1 MKLAAVMVLAII
13 ALYECGPNQYSEFT
27 LEHPA
32 RLTGQLLDPQGATV
46 PNLKLVLR
54 CGERKAVE
62 VKTDL
67 EGKYDFGVLPAGTCK
82 IGTPNKVWFPP
93 KVKCDEHGCAL
104 ENLRIGV
111 MVMT

>member
-1 MKLAAVMVLAII
+1 VTLAAVMIFAITVL
-13 ALYECGPNQYSEFT
+13 YDCGPKQYSEFT

-32 RLTGQLLDPQGATV
+32 RLTGQLSDPQGATV
-46 PNLKLVLR
+46 PTLKLVLR
-54 CGERKAVE
+54 CGDAKAVE

-82 IGTPNKVWFPP
+82 IGTPSKLWLPP

-104 ENLRIGV
+104 ENLRIGMIV
-111 MVMT
+111 VT

>member
-1 MKLAAVMVLAII
+1 VKLAAVMIFAII
-13 ALYECGPNQYSEFT
+13 ALYECGPKQYSEFA

-32 RLTGQLLDPQGATV
+32 RLAGQLLDPQGATV

-54 CGERKAVE
+54 CGEAKAVE
-62 VKTDL
+62 ARTDL

-82 IGTPNKVWFPP
+82 IGTPSKVWLPP

-104 ENLRIGV
+104 ENLRIGM

>member
-1 MKLAAVMVLAII
+1 VTLAAVMIFAITVL
-13 ALYECGPNQYSEFT
+13 YDCGPKQYSEFT

-32 RLTGQLLDPQGATV
+32 RLAGQLSDPQGATV

-54 CGERKAVE
+54 CGDAKAVE

-82 IGTPNKVWFPP
+82 IGTPSKLWLPP

-104 ENLRIGV
+104 ENLRIGMIV
-111 MVMT
+111 VT

>member
-1 MKLAAVMVLAII
+1 VKMAAIMILAVAL
-13 ALYECGPNQYSEFT
+13 LYECGPKQYSQFT
-27 LEHPA
+27 VEHPA
-32 RLTGQLLDPQGATV
+32 RLAGQLLDPQGATV

-54 CGERKAVE
+54 CGEEKAVE

-67 EGKYDFGVLPAGTCK
+67 EGRYDFGVLPAGTCK
-82 IGTPNKVWFPP
+82 IGTPSKVWLPP

-104 ENLRIGV
+104 ENLRIGM